1 MMMPLSLAKSG
12 DVMNIKKV
20 MGKIEVKRHL
30 ETLGIVIGEELTVVS
45 KLSGNIIINIR
56 GTRIALD
63 QNLAGCIIV

>member
-1 MMMPLSLAKSG
+1 MMPLTFAKSG
-12 DVMNIKKV
+12 EVMNIKKV
-20 MGKIEVKRHL
+20 MGKSEVKRHL
-30 ETLGIVIGEELTVVS
+30 ETLGIVTGEDVVVVS